1 MNVIAT
7 RARPAGYGPVRA
19 PRRSRVSVR
28 PIEASDAGDLSAFY
42 AGLSDE
48 SRRRR
53 FLGTVRGISPD
64 QAWAFAATDH
74 RASDGFVAV
83 AHEAGPNDGRIVG
96 HLCLVPDGEGGNE
109 VAVAVADVFQGRGIG
124 RQLMAAAVESARR
137 RHVPA
142 LTLSLFADNA
152 VMRRLAL
159 GAGLPCRPLI
169 PGSGVAGFRL
179 EVGP

>member
-7 RARPAGYGPVRA
+7 RARATGDGPVRA
-19 PRRSRVSVR
+19 SRHPGVSIR
-28 PIEASDAGDLSAFY
+28 PIEASDAGDLSDFY
-42 AGLSDE
+42 AALSDE

-53 FLGTVRGISPD
+53 FLGTLRGITHA
-64 QAWAFAATDH
+64 QASAFAGVDH
-74 RASDGFVAV
+74 GVSDGFVAV
-83 AHEAGPNDGRIVG
+83 VNEAGPDDGRIVG
-96 HLCLVPDGEGGNE
+96 HVCLFPDGERENE
-109 VAVAVADVFQGRGIG
+109 VAVAVADAFQGRGIG
-124 RQLMAAAVESARR
+124 RQLMTAAVDSARR

-159 GAGLPCRPLI
+159 GAGLPCRALP
-169 PGSGVAGFRL
+169 PNCGVAGFRL